1 MPLDFRPLRLP
12 EVIAIE
18 PHRFSDQRGFFSETY
33 KRSEFYA
40 HGIDVDFV
48 QDNHSRSV
56 RGTLRGLHYQLRPA
70 AQGKLVMALR
80 GRVFDVAVDVRAGS
94 PTRGQWVGLELSS
107 KLGNMLYV
115 PVGFAH
121 GFCVLSDHADVL
133 YKVTAEYAPELER
146 GIVWNDPEIGVEWP
160 LRKPLLSGRDE
171 QLPTLAEADINFE
184 NGEEL
189 EAGRYRA

>member
-1 MPLDFRPLRLP
+1 
-12 EVIAIE
+12 
-18 PHRFSDQRGFFSETY
+18 
-33 KRSEFYA
+33 
-40 HGIDVDFV
+40 
-48 QDNHSRSV
+48 
-56 RGTLRGLHYQLRPA
+56 
-70 AQGKLVMALR
+70 MALR